1 MTRTWVI
8 RRAKYL
14 RAPVL
19 KIFPKIGSAPYAA
32 SAKPFLNGW
41 SSRRVD
47 NLLRRVD
54 NLLKRYGKK
63 ELFENLFIKI
73 FLYIGLTKGEE
84 I

>member
-1 MTRTWVI
+1 MTRTGVI

-19 KIFPKIGSAPYAA
+19 KIFPKIGNAPYAA

-41 SSRRVD
+41 SS
-47 NLLRRVD
+47 RRVD

-73 FLYIGLTKGEE
+73 FLYIRLTKGEG